1 MNILIEHLLSLATFI
16 KEEFNLDPAHLW
28 FRK

>member
-1 MNILIEHLLSLATFI
+1 MNILIEQLLSIASFI

-28 FRK
+28 FR